1 MRRVKGAVKAAV
13 RKNKFHNCQA
23 VRVNRIR
30 IGARRSKQFHRTQYT
45 YLVNLMKAPKAHGLT
60 QETGFCLPHQW
71 RASFCPIGA
80 DKCIEEDWDEDKKA
94 TYKHSE
100 QSYLKNV
107 KIISKLARLRMEK
120 RKVEAERN
128 SQVRRKRAVE
138 ESAATSNLCS
148 TKVGE
153 NVNLAIILTY
163 LD

>member
-1 MRRVKGAVKAAV
+1 
-13 RKNKFHNCQA
+13 
-23 VRVNRIR
+23 
-30 IGARRSKQFHRTQYT
+30 
-45 YLVNLMKAPKAHGLT
+45 MKAPKAHRLT

-71 RASFCPIGA
+71 KASFCSIGA
-80 DKCIEEDWDEDKKA
+80 DEVIEEDWDEDKN
-94 TYKHSE
+94 TTCKHSE

-107 KIISKLARLRMEK
+107 KIISKLASLRMEK

-148 TKVGE
+148 TKLCK
-153 NVNLAIILTY
+153 NVNLAVILAC